1 MGGHFGSAG
10 GIRINSL
17 IDSCKIGTTGFLPS
31 LPNIA
36 LKGISKYIHF
46 LQLTHYKYSHY
57 LPPPLHLWIKHSHEC

>member
-31 LPNIA
+31 LSNIA
-36 LKGISKYIHF
+36 LKGISKF
-46 LQLTHYKYSHY
+46 FTFSN
-57 LPPPLHLWIKHSHEC
+57 